1 MTERTEAH
9 LDQRV
14 RGLADELAANPVL
27 GDLRPDFLELIAGCC
42 VNVAFARGE
51 RVISAG
57 ERADHFWII
66 RNGRVDVEL
75 HGAARGTITIDRLEP
90 GEILGVSWIAAPYVN
105 EFDATAV
112 EHGSAIK
119 VDAACLRGKCTDDP
133 ELGHE
138 LYRRFATMLKSRL
151 RATRLQLLDLYGS
164 GDAR

>member
-1 MTERTEAH
+1 MTERTTHH
-9 LDQRV
+9 LEPHV
-14 RGLADELAANPVL
+14 RGLADELAANPTL

-42 VNVAFARGE
+42 VNVAFAKGE

-57 ERADHFWII
+57 APADHFWII
-66 RNGRVDVEL
+66 RKGRVDVEL
-75 HGAARGTITIDRLEP
+75 HGAARGTITIDRLGP
-90 GEILGVSWIAAPYVN
+90 GEILGVSWIAEPYVN

-119 VDAACLRGKCTDDP
+119 VDAACLRGKCTADP

-138 LYRRFATMLKSRL
+138 LYRRFATMLRSRL
-151 RATRLQLLDLYGS
+151 RATRLQLLDLYGP

>member
-1 MTERTEAH
+1 MTERTETH
-9 LDQRV
+9 PDRHV

-42 VNVAFARGE
+42 VNVAFATGE
-51 RVISAG
+51 RIISAG

-151 RATRLQLLDLYGS
+151 RATRLQLLDMYGS
-164 GDAR
+164 ANAR